1 MIRPFSS
8 RDLHIAN
15 LSAAFAT
22 IACVLSM
29 SSSAYAQNPPPFK
42 IYSGKIAHFEI
53 TKGVNTIKVND
64 GFISSGTVTPNAS
77 GVYRIKPGQALALLY
92 QGKSKSGYT
101 GVDFGKVPTG
111 MYGKV
116 IRKVDGQE
124 VSMQNY
130 VGVETRFEITWI
142 NKPHEDEYGISRK
155 YKSKFNPP
163 LPAAEFERTDGII
176 VINSPDVTEAL
187 KVPAFAK
194 DVNKV
199 AGKVLT
205 VHYLV
210 SPIDANA
217 FLTVEVDYT
226 GVQPGATTSGKKVSA
241 ADEASSQNAQK
252 ARDDRAAAQQQAS
265 EERADA
271 KKQRE
276 EDRAAAKE
284 ARAEAR
290 ADAAAERARKR
301 AEAAAARKAGS

>member
-1 MIRPFSS
+1 MIRPAS
-8 RDLHIAN
+8 RFLLDRARLGFACALALCASA
-15 LSAAFAT
+15 LSATAFAQSP
-22 IACVLSM
+22 A
-29 SSSAYAQNPPPFK
+29 PFK
-42 IYSGKIAHFEI
+42 IYSGKVAHFDV

-64 GFISSGTVTPNAS
+64 GFITSGTVTPNS
-77 GVYRIKPGQALALLY
+77 NGVYRIKPGQALALLY
-92 QGKSKSGYT
+92 QGKSQKGHT
-101 GVDFGKVPTG
+101 GVDFGRVPTG
-111 MYGKV
+111 NYGKV

-130 VGVETRFEITWI
+130 VGAETRFEITWI

-163 LPAAEFERTDGII
+163 LPTAEFERTDGII
-176 VINSPDVTEAL
+176 LINSPDVNEAL

-205 VHYLV
+205 IYYLV
-210 SPIDANA
+210 SPIDANP
-217 FLTVEVDYT
+217 FLTVEVDFT
-226 GVQPGATTSGKKVSA
+226 EVQPGATSSAKKVSA
-241 ADEASSQNAQK
+241 TDDASANNTQR

-265 EERADA
+265 EDRADA

-276 EDRAAAKE
+276 EDRAVAKD

-290 ADAAAERARKR
+290 ADAAAERAKKR
-301 AEAAAARKAGS
+301 AEAAARKAMP

>member
-1 MIRPFSS
+1 MIRPQSHTPARS
-8 RDLHIAN
+8 IRAALACSATLCALIA
-15 LSAAFAT
+15 SA
-22 IACVLSM
+22 VSE
-29 SSSAYAQNPPPFK
+29 AQTPPPFK
-42 IYSGKIAHFEI
+42 VYSGSVGHFNI

-64 GFISSGTVTPNAS
+64 GFVSTGTIAPNAN

-92 QGKSKSGYT
+92 QGKSKSGST

-111 MYGKV
+111 NYGKV

-130 VGVETRFEITWI
+130 VGAETRFEITWI

-163 LPAAEFERTDGII
+163 LPSADFERADGII
-176 VINSPDVTEAL
+176 LINSPDVTEAL

-205 VHYLV
+205 VYYLV
-210 SPIDANA
+210 SPIDANP
-217 FLTVEVDYT
+217 FLTVEVDFT
-226 GVQPGATTSGKKVSA
+226 GVQPGATTSAKKVSA
-241 ADEASSQNAQK
+241 SDEASTQNAQK

-265 EERADA
+265 EDRADA
-271 KKQRE
+271 KKQRDDE
-276 EDRAAAKE
+276 RAAAKE
-284 ARAEAR
+284 ARADAR

-301 AEAAAARKAGS
+301 AEAAAARKSGS